1 MPVVRFGVVEHCAAT
16 HRRQQHTSCNGNACD
31 TRAAHRA
38 RRYPVVPEQGSGR
51 VQGAQGVHTWDSTHL
66 VVTRRAGQIRQ
77 RLPLEC
83 CRVVSLDL
91 AGGNTLWV
99 VASAHHEAIVG
110 HPAARAVACGV
121 DQYARA
127 YAYNTQSERAF
138 CQYSLETGD
147 RGDTPLSPEQSR
159 ALPRLHARRKGIP
172 VQQLTHRG
180 HRSWTVSSARHSS
193 PGPTFP
199 PSEGP
204 TPPHRTGSVCHPPQS
219 HGRHPIDLS
228 QIHLAPA
235 RAHAPPQPSDGWH
248 TRLRTEK
255 ACTCNRCVVCWM
267 DGRLNSYCN
276 CSAHRC

>member
-127 YAYNTQSERAF
+127 VQYTERA
-138 CQYSLETGD
+138 SI
-147 RGDTPLSPEQSR
+147 LSVLARNGGQRRHTVVARAEQSR
-159 ALPRLHARRKGIP
+159 AEHFLGYMLGE
-172 VQQLTHRG
+172 RG
-180 HRSWTVSSARHSS
+180 
-193 PGPTFP
+193 F
-199 PSEGP
+199 
-204 TPPHRTGSVCHPPQS
+204 
-219 HGRHPIDLS
+219 LF
-228 QIHLAPA
+228 
-235 RAHAPPQPSDGWH
+235 
-248 TRLRTEK
+248 
-255 ACTCNRCVVCWM
+255 N
-267 DGRLNSYCN
+267 N
-276 CSAHRC
+276 